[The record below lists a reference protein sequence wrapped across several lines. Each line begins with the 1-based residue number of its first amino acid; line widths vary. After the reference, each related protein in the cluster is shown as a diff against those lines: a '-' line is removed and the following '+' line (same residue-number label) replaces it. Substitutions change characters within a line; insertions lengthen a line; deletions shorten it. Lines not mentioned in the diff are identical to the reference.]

1 MKEKIKMPKGIKC
14 SKCGHTSVVRSNFK
28 GLSDGRFYCNSAKRP
43 ACEAERQNE
52 LRYNENKFK
61 SFTGHKFDKMTE
73 WR

>member
-1 MKEKIKMPKGIKC
+1 MPKGIKC

-28 GLSDGRFYCNSAKRP
+28 GLSDGRFYCNSVKRP

-52 LRYNENKFK
+52 LRYEESRRKPSWGF
-61 SFTGHKFDKMTE
+61 GKMTE

>member
-1 MKEKIKMPKGIKC
+1 MPKGIKC

-52 LRYNENKFK
+52 LRYNENKF
-61 SFTGHKFDKMTE
+61 
-73 WR
+73 